1 MVVSVFSV
9 VDSVFGVIVVVSWI
23 VENAELDIEV
33 VVVVFCVVGEVEL
46 NIGVVEVV
54 SDVFEEV
61 VLVELTGNSVVV
73 VVVDP
78 SSTIRLSI
86 SSVIPDFSPSSGCVI
101 NIFSSI
107 FVFLLV
113 SVSV

>member
-1 MVVSVFSV
+1 M
-9 VDSVFGVIVVVSWI
+9 
-23 VENAELDIEV
+23 
-33 VVVVFCVVGEVEL
+33 VVFCVVGEVGLGIGVVVVVCCFVVVVEL
-46 NIGVVEVV
+46 DIGVVEIV
-54 SDVFEEV
+54 SDVVEEV
-61 VLVELTGNSVVV
+61 VLVALTGNSVVV
-73 VVVDP
+73 VVVDT

-101 NIFSSI
+101 SIFSSI

>member
-1 MVVSVFSV
+1 
-9 VDSVFGVIVVVSWI
+9 
-23 VENAELDIEV
+23 
-33 VVVVFCVVGEVEL
+33 VVVFCVFEEVEL

-54 SDVFEEV
+54 SDVVKEV

-86 SSVIPDFSPSSGCVI
+86 SSVIPDFSPSSGCVT

-107 FVFLLV
+107 FLFLSFL
-113 SVSV
+113 